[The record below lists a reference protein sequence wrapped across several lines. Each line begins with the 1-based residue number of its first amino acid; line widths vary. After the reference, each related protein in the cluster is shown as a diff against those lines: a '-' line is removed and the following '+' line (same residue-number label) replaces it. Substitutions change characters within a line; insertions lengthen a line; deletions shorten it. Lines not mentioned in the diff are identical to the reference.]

1 MYFSAF
7 VICITYS
14 IIAYV
19 TDKPAVSLIIAQF
32 DQNVVCQLKVE
43 AIGNL
48 NLKKKYKTYL
58 TEEKLLERKI

>member
-32 DQNVVCQLKVE
+32 DQNVVCQLKVG
-43 AIGNL
+43 AIENL
-48 NLKKKYKTYL
+48 HFYL
-58 TEEKLLERKI
+58 TEEKLLERKT